1 MSNVGSLPNP
11 GAPCVPAGVTNP
23 SHEFDVFHC
32 GFGVSTQNAVAT
44 GSVPHPENL
53 DEARYVDKSGTYSK
67 GLKQPV
73 LVSSTC
79 QHLTSSVQRIQRPG
93 MAIYSRSAR

>member
-1 MSNVGSLPNP
+1 
-11 GAPCVPAGVTNP
+11 
-23 SHEFDVFHC
+23 VFHC

-67 GLKQPV
+67 GLKQAGPG
-73 LVSSTC
+73 LVDLPTFN
-79 QHLTSSVQRIQRPG
+79 QF
-93 MAIYSRSAR
+93 RSAYSAAGNGDLQSLGALIGTPGSLFS